1 MFPVLETKRLYL
13 RELTKADAKSIFSC
27 FSNGKVTRYYRL
39 ETFVHLEEAENLIHI
54 FKKNYND
61 KRGIRWGIERKE
73 TKEVMGTIGFNAWVP
88 YHKKQSLVTNSI
100 QNTGG
105 TGTFQK
111 RCQKFFLTVLK
122 R

>member
-1 MFPVLETKRLYL
+1 MLHKDLQGLSGNEQVSVIIHLSEHPVALEQ
-13 RELTKADAKSIFSC
+13 
-27 FSNGKVTRYYRL
+27 
-39 ETFVHLEEAENLIHI
+39 
-54 FKKNYND
+54 
-61 KRGIRWGIERKE
+61 WGIERKE